1 MPKKRPEK
9 TAAKPADT
17 VQDAP
22 AVADPSGMTGH
33 AGAGE
38 SAPPGRDAGGSDSAY
53 EAAGRLAVSQDAPAS
68 TAQSRQS
75 REWAALRGTGLWIL
89 YCPSQL
95 NIMWEN
101 GSNLI
106 VRLDAAT
113 TSAEFR
119 QGQDPG
125 VVELRIEVRMDNP
138 PGINGL
144 YSALLSFPA
153 DHSPGVQHL
162 AEMLYSRI
170 SSDGETAPDAEIGSS
185 AQPPVAKPDAQPSAS
200 KPPMPQPAPVR
211 IEASARHWTD
221 DRDWIGLY
229 PPRETERLLA
239 HGDRPVQDAEHPKAI

>member
-1 MPKKRPEK
+1 MPKRRREK
-9 TAAKPADT
+9 TAAGLADT
-17 VQDAP
+17 VPDSP

-38 SAPPGRDAGGSDSAY
+38 SPPPGRDAGGSDSAH

-113 TSAEFR
+113 TFAEFR

-125 VVELRIEVRMDNP
+125 VVELRIVVRMDNP
-138 PGINGL
+138 PGINGR

-153 DHSPGVQHL
+153 DQSPGVQRL

-170 SSDGETAPDAEIGSS
+170 SSDGETAPDAKIGPS
-185 AQPPVAKPDAQPSAS
+185 AQPPAAKPDAQPSAS
-200 KPPMPQPAPVR
+200 KPPMPRPAPVR